1 MAKIT
6 LLQENTLW
14 EWNYSSAK
22 IAKIN
27 THLKV
32 QSLMCQLADNNPKVG
47 DTCSSVDPQW
57 DSSPDLKTVDTELFS
72 CLYIQ
77 VKSTKVICENLNP

>member
-1 MAKIT
+1 
-6 LLQENTLW
+6 
-14 EWNYSSAK
+14 
-22 IAKIN
+22 
-27 THLKV
+27 
-32 QSLMCQLADNNPKVG
+32 MCQLADNNPKVG